1 MTTALQGNELA
12 TCSRFKAKPRKKYKF
27 LKEPLVNAEVFSKI
41 IWRLFSLLIA
51 EEKHGGWNS
60 FSFDAQCGYYPEH
73 QRNNEWCCPYFPLAV
88 SKRAIVSLMSVWK
101 RSCNF
106 ALASFPERKWR
117 EGKEREK
124 EAAAE
129 RGWERRGG
137 KQRFTADGLLMPG
150 HWAWISVGNNYVQK
164 FSKNC
169 QCWIAVGSSFQTQI
183 ILWYLL
189 LQPCLGCSW
198 VPLPFAVLRL
208 GLTQTLKPP

>member
-12 TCSRFKAKPRKKYKF
+12 TYSGFKAKPRKKYKF

-41 IWRLFSLLIA
+41 IWRLFSLLIT

-88 SKRAIVSLMSVWK
+88 SKRAIVSLVSVWK

-117 EGKEREK
+117 EEREK
-124 EAAAE
+124 KKQKGDGKEE
-129 RGWERRGG
+129 GENRGLQQMACWCLGTGHEFQWEIITSRNFPR
-137 KQRFTADGLLMPG
+137 TASVELLWEVVSRHRSSFDIYCCNHAWVVPG
-150 HWAWISVGNNYVQK
+150 FHRPS
-164 FSKNC
+164 
-169 QCWIAVGSSFQTQI
+169 QCWG
-183 ILWYLL
+183 WD
-189 LQPCLGCSW
+189 
-198 VPLPFAVLRL
+198 
-208 GLTQTLKPP
+208 

>member
-12 TCSRFKAKPRKKYKF
+12 TYSGFKAKSRKKYKF

-41 IWRLFSLLIA
+41 IWRLFSLLIT

-88 SKRAIVSLMSVWK
+88 SKRAIVSLVSVWK

-117 EGKEREK
+117 EEREK
-124 EAAAE
+124 KKQKGDGKEE
-129 RGWERRGG
+129 GENRGLQQMACWCLGTGHEFQWEIITSRNFPR
-137 KQRFTADGLLMPG
+137 TASVELLWEVVSRHRSSFDIYCRNHAWVVPG
-150 HWAWISVGNNYVQK
+150 FHCPS
-164 FSKNC
+164 
-169 QCWIAVGSSFQTQI
+169 QCWG
-183 ILWYLL
+183 WD
-189 LQPCLGCSW
+189 
-198 VPLPFAVLRL
+198 
-208 GLTQTLKPP
+208 